1 MNLQTPRLL
10 IRPVLLEDSKALF
23 AYRSDTETNQFLS
36 LVPSKVGDIRQFILR
51 SSPEMNI
58 PNTWFQLAIVLK
70 DSETIIGD
78 VGIHF
83 LGSGSGSHS
92 DSGSDSNSDSG
103 SGSNLG
109 SDSKSDTGSKSD
121 SKLGTGSKLDS
132 DSENRQVELG
142 YTLHKDF
149 RGMGYATEA
158 LSAIIDHLIFD
169 LKKHRITAS
178 IDPRNMSSIRLIE
191 RLGFRKEA
199 HFKQSL
205 FFHGEWVD
213 DLIYAMLAE
222 EWKTQKAQIT
232 KDKNHSQTS

>member
-1 MNLQTPRLL
+1 MIQTPRLL
-10 IRPVLLEDSKALF
+10 IRPVLLDDCDALF

-36 LVPSKVGDIRQFILR
+36 LIPQDVEDIRQFILR
-51 SSPEMNI
+51 SSPEINI

-70 DSETIIGD
+70 ESGTVIGD

-83 LGSGSGSHS
+83 LGSDSNSGS
-92 DSGSDSNSDSG
+92 DSDSNSDSNSNSG
-103 SGSNLG
+103 SGSG
-109 SDSKSDTGSKSD
+109 
-121 SKLGTGSKLDS
+121 
-132 DSENRQVELG
+132 SENKQVELG

-158 LSAIIDHLIFD
+158 MSAIIDHLIFD

-178 IDPRNMSSIRLIE
+178 IDPRNIKSIELIE

-213 DLIYAMLAE
+213 DIIYAMLAK
-222 EWKTQKAQIT
+222 EWKIKKANLT
-232 KDKNHSQTS
+232 NG

>member
-10 IRPVLLEDSKALF
+10 IRPVLLEDCEALF

-92 DSGSDSNSDSG
+92 DSGSDSNSDS
-103 SGSNLG
+103 
-109 SDSKSDTGSKSD
+109 DSKS
-121 SKLGTGSKLDS
+121 GTGSKLDS
-132 DSENRQVELG
+132 DSENRQIELG

-178 IDPRNMSSIRLIE
+178 IDPRNTSSIRLIE

-222 EWKTQKAQIT
+222 EWKTKRAQIT

>member
-10 IRPVLLEDSKALF
+10 IRPVLLEDSEALF

-36 LVPSKVGDIRQFILR
+36 LVPSNVEDIRQFILR
-51 SSPEMNI
+51 SSRDMNI
-58 PNTWFQLAIVLK
+58 PNTWFQMAIVLK
-70 DSETIIGD
+70 NSETIIGD

-83 LGSGSGSHS
+83 LGSFSGSS
-92 DSGSDSNSDSG
+92 SG
-103 SGSNLG
+103 SGSN
-109 SDSKSDTGSKSD
+109 S
-121 SKLGTGSKLDS
+121 DS
-132 DSENRQVELG
+132 DSDSGSENKQVEVG
-142 YTLHKDF
+142 YTLSKDF

-178 IDPRNMSSIRLIE
+178 IDPRNTNSIRLIE

-222 EWKTQKAQIT
+222 EWKTERAQIT
-232 KDKNHSQTS
+232 HE

>member
-1 MNLQTPRLL
+1 MILQTPRLL
-10 IRPVLLEDSKALF
+10 IRPVLLEDSDALF
-23 AYRSDTETNQFLS
+23 AYRSDAETNQFLS
-36 LVPSKVGDIRQFILR
+36 LVPSNVEDIRQFILR
-51 SSPEMNI
+51 SSREMNI

-83 LGSGSGSHS
+83 LGSGSDSDS
-92 DSGSDSNSDSG
+92 DSGSDSG

-109 SDSKSDTGSKSD
+109 SGSNSDSNSEPGSDSKS
-121 SKLGTGSKLDS
+121 GTGSKTDP

-178 IDPRNMSSIRLIE
+178 IDPRNIKSINLIE

-222 EWKTQKAQIT
+222 EWKTKRAKTT
-232 KDKNHSQTS
+232 KD

>member
-1 MNLQTPRLL
+1 MMIQTPRLL
-10 IRPVLLEDSKALF
+10 IRPVLLDDCDALF

-36 LVPSKVGDIRQFILR
+36 LIPQDVEDIRQFILR

-70 DSETIIGD
+70 ESGTVIGD

-83 LGSGSGSHS
+83 LGSGANSESGS
-92 DSGSDSNSDSG
+92 GANSDSG
-103 SGSNLG
+103 AGTSGS
-109 SDSKSDTGSKSD
+109 S
-121 SKLGTGSKLDS
+121 DS
-132 DSENRQVELG
+132 DSENKQAELG

-158 LSAIIDHLIFD
+158 ISAIIDYLIFD

-178 IDPRNMSSIRLIE
+178 IDPSNTNSIRLIE

-205 FFHGEWVD
+205 LFHGKWVD
-213 DLIYAMLAE
+213 DVIYAILAE
-222 EWKTQKAQIT
+222 EWKQKNAKIS
-232 KDKNHSQTS
+232 KG